1 MSFGRLS
8 LLLRLSL
15 AVLICGQLVFLGGNF
30 SPENY
35 LAFPGEAEVFFD
47 ERDDDKSF
55 DVGLPV
61 ITFED
66 ALTQHFDWV
75 SLALGYVSE
84 GITLELHA
92 TGPPKV

>member
-35 LAFPGEAEVFFD
+35 LASPGEAEVFFD

-66 ALTQHFDWV
+66 ALTQHSDWV
-75 SLALGYVSE
+75 LLDLGHVSG

-92 TGPPKV
+92 TGPPNV